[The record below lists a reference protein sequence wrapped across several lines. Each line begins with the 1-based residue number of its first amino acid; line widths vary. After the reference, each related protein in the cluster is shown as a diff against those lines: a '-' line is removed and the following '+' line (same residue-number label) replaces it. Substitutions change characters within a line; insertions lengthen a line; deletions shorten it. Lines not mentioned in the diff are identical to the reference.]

1 MMFLGALA
9 VVFVVVF
16 GATWVLTRFVTARW
30 LRLLIR
36 VAVVCGFWTPVPLG
50 GAGYWWPAAFAY
62 TDPSYA
68 LTAVAGVVGAT
79 LVVWLGLLGLARA
92 SPT

>member
-1 MMFLGALA
+1 MKTLILMLVGAAAVAWLLTGRLRIWAPRLG
-9 VVFVVVF
+9 
-16 GATWVLTRFVTARW
+16 
-30 LRLLIR
+30 LIDAPDNR
-36 VAVVCGFWTPVPLG
+36 RKTHKAPVPLG